1 MMILGY
7 LFTKNYNLREKLH
20 IMSLTDELTGIYNRR
35 GFFALA
41 EQQIKIAKR
50 LNREALLLSADMDN
64 LKEINDTLGHKEGDL
79 ALIAIVNILKI
90 TFRESDIIARIGGD
104 EFAAITV
111 ETHEAGIEKLTMRL
125 QENIKEY
132 NSGDSIDFKLSISLG
147 VTRLTPENPCSID
160 ELLSQAD
167 KLMYEQK
174 MQKKEVSN

>member
-1 MMILGY
+1 M
-7 LFTKNYNLREKLH
+7 
-20 IMSLTDELTGIYNRR
+20 
-35 GFFALA
+35 
-41 EQQIKIAKR
+41 
-50 LNREALLLSADMDN
+50 
-64 LKEINDTLGHKEGDL
+64 GHKEGDL

-174 MQKKEVSN
+174 MQKKEVSK